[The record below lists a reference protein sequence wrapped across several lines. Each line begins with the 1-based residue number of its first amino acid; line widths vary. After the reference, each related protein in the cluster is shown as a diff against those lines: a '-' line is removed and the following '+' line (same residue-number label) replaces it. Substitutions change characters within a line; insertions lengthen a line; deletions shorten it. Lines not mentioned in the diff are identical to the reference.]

1 MLFSD
6 KNIANYIN
14 QNFEPV
20 WQSVRPVPIVRID
33 FGNGNVLTRTLHG
46 NIATYVCNSGG
57 QILDILPGIYDPEAY
72 FQKLNQLRLLSQYVN
87 SSKNGTE
94 TLVKYHKLQSDA
106 LASHRAPLELVN
118 MGDFGKAIVE
128 RPVKIILIPGASDP
142 AATVGMPG
150 TAIRSKAIP
159 SSRLVSR
166 AIVPFGAI
174 SNATISEKK
183 PQDDFALLVQDTI
196 HNEGPRRDAIHRYLS
211 TAQNVHPEQIT
222 KWLYKNVL
230 HADLDD
236 PYLGLGATLFPT
248 YPFKEDLPAS
258 YRSSN

>member
-6 KNIANYIN
+6 KTIANYIN

-46 NIATYVCNSGG
+46 NIATYVCNANG
-57 QILDILPGIYDPEAY
+57 QVLDILPGIYNPPSF
-72 FQKLNQLRLLSQYVN
+72 FQKLNQLRLLSQYV
-87 SSKNGTE
+87 SSSRNGAE
-94 TLVKYHKLQSDA
+94 TLVQYHKLQSDA

-118 MGDFGKAIVE
+118 MGDFGKALVE
-128 RPVKIILIPGASDP
+128 KPIKIILIPGASDP
-142 AATVGMPG
+142 SVTVDRTATLQGG
-150 TAIRSKAIP
+150 TR
-159 SSRLVSR
+159 
-166 AIVPFGAI
+166 
-174 SNATISEKK
+174 SNATLPDKK

-196 HNEGPRRDAIHRYLS
+196 HNEGPRREAIHRYLS
-211 TAQNVHPEQIT
+211 TAENVRPEKIT

-248 YPFKEDLPAS
+248 YPFKEDLPAT
-258 YRSSN
+258 YRGSN